1 MKVAKLVRVSLVTRV
16 IVDDTASEQ
25 DILELAI
32 PKLSESLMDNPHQ
45 SVDEIVDD
53 TECPYT
59 IDDEK

>member
-16 IVDDTASEQ
+16 IVEDTASEQ

-32 PKLSESLMDNPHQ
+32 PKLSEALMDNPYE
-45 SVDEIVDD
+45 SVEEIVAD